1 MLPMKGSVPVF
12 FKKFNLSV
20 ISILVFCFLYF
31 QKPLN
36 EFIENYL
43 MADPKY
49 NSWSLKILIFAAC
62 ASLFYILYN
71 KLWKA
76 GYRPSA
82 TEYFLISAL
91 GFILLCYRL
100 NYNGLDWNLHNI
112 FESAP
117 YNVRYLDLALLLIAA
132 YYLFNIIDYYS
143 RPKVSPV
150 ITNDIISDDP
160 LTAEQND
167 LLDHTATAE
176 RLTKILLNEQHRKS
190 ISIGLI
196 GPWGNGKSSVIER
209 VKDNIQASDQYR
221 AKDIISIHFLPYLNH
236 NENDIINEFFTSLS
250 SEMAT
255 YNGKLSN
262 QLIDYSQKLTDLYQN
277 KSISG
282 FVENQIT
289 NFSKISANELYQT
302 IDAMLGEVGKKIV
315 IFIDD
320 LDRLNQNEILQTLK
334 LIRNTANFRNTF
346 FVVAMDKEYVIKRLT
361 DKGNILDTKFVDKFF
376 QLEVHLP
383 EIDNAIL
390 KKYFIAELLKPFY
403 TSATPA
409 DFQNRFLAA
418 VNSPYL
424 LFEDYIRNFRDA
436 KRAINQIKFDLSL
449 FKEDFSYLNLKD
461 FMNFTFLKLKF
472 PSIIKQLNENT
483 GEFLETVDA
492 DGTYKLKSIDLP
504 PGVSGVSINHFLS
517 TTEIDNLD
525 YLKKYKAYKDIIKGK
540 KTIKNMEMKIN
551 KGDKKLLIKTLAFL
565 FGDQNKIEAQDSI
578 KYINNFQMLVQQ
590 RIFTKYFKQ
599 SEFERL
605 YQITFESLPNEIAQI
620 ENDKK
625 TEQLIS
631 RVKFLPVEN
640 ADRIKRTI
648 QYMIIIY
655 DTANTNNLYDL
666 DNFKL
671 ISSLVKRLYVATPD
685 DQRPQY
691 MEWINKFIFNNDS
704 IKIDT
709 RLTLLGTIWNLKEFD
724 ELWHLEQ
731 AQVVTMTVDLYKR
744 YLQAYD
750 NVLWDVTNYQTYG
763 AYHAVKII
771 DREQINTA
779 LKEFWQRNHIEL
791 FCAQAT
797 EIESFSN
804 SLFRISDTQ
813 TEIFG
818 SKANFV
824 AFVKDHPD
832 HNLAAVA
839 EFIGLYKLL
848 EITGFSSALVYNFT
862 KSPLMKKKIQ
872 EYTTYPGRE
881 SYLDKKPFPQ
891 VIVKL
896 TEIDMGYTF
905 LATVSNP
912 TKYQVKS
919 YIFEDDI
926 YLKIDIFDPDI
937 SAVLSTIMDLILEQS
952 NNEIPASFSETSI
965 AVNTRI
971 EFEDGNS
978 IEVISIQAA
987 PDNIPYIKNSN
998 PVINT

>member
-1 MLPMKGSVPVF
+1 MKESLLVF

-20 ISILVFCFLYF
+20 VAILVFCFLYF

-49 NSWSLKILIFAAC
+49 NSLYLKTLIFVAF
-62 ASLFYILYN
+62 ASILYILYV
-71 KLWKA
+71 KLCKSR
-76 GYRPSA
+76 YRPSA
-82 TEYFLISAL
+82 TEYFLISTL
-91 GFILLCYRL
+91 CFVLLCYRL
-100 NYNGLDWNLHNI
+100 NYNSLNWNLHNI
-112 FESAP
+112 FESAY
-117 YNVRYLDLALLLIAA
+117 YNVRYLDLALLLIAT
-132 YYLFNIIDYYS
+132 YYAFNIIDFYS
-143 RPKVSPV
+143 SPN
-150 ITNDIISDDP
+150 ISREINNDIISDDP
-160 LTAEQND
+160 LTAQQID
-167 LLDHTATAE
+167 LLEHTATAE

-196 GPWGNGKSSVIER
+196 GPWGNGKSSVIEK
-209 VKDNIQASDQYR
+209 VKAKIETSDEYL
-221 AKDIISIHFLPYLNH
+221 ANDIISIHFLPYLNH

-250 SEMAT
+250 NEMAT

-262 QLIDYSQKLTDLYQN
+262 KLIDYSQKLTDLYQN

-302 IDAMLGEVGKKIV
+302 IDTMLGEVGKKII

-383 EIDNAIL
+383 EIDNAVL

-403 TSATPA
+403 TSAIPA

-424 LFEDYIRNFRDA
+424 LFENYIRNFRDA

-449 FKEDFSYLNLKD
+449 YKEDFSYLNLKD

-472 PSIIKQLNENT
+472 PSITKQLNENA

-492 DGTYKLKSIDLP
+492 NGTYKLKTIGSP
-504 PGVSGVSINHFLS
+504 NARSGESINHFLS
-517 TTEIDNLD
+517 TTEIDNID
-525 YLKKYKAYKDIIKGK
+525 YLKEYKVYHDIIKGK
-540 KTIKNMEMKIN
+540 KTIKNMELKIN

-605 YQITFESLPNEIAQI
+605 YQITPESLPNEIAQI

-631 RVKFLPVEN
+631 RVKFLPIEN
-640 ADRIKRTI
+640 EDRIKRTI

-655 DTANTNNLYDL
+655 DTANINNMYDL

-671 ISSLVKRLYVATPD
+671 INALVKRLYLATPEE
-685 DQRPQY
+685 QRPQY
-691 MEWINKFIFNNDS
+691 TQWINKFIFNNDS

-709 RLTLLGTIWNLKEFD
+709 RLTLLGTLWNIKEFD
-724 ELWHLEQ
+724 ELWHLEE
-731 AQVVTMTVDLYKR
+731 AQVVTMTVDLYKK
-744 YLQAYD
+744 YLKAYD

-763 AYHAVKII
+763 PYHAVKII
-771 DREQINTA
+771 DSKQINTA
-779 LKEFWQRNHIEL
+779 LKEFWKRNSIEL

-804 SLFRISDTQ
+804 SFFRISDTQ
-813 TEIFG
+813 NEIFD

-824 AFVKDHPD
+824 AFIKEHPD
-832 HNLAAVA
+832 HDLAPVA
-839 EFIGLYKLL
+839 EFIGLYNLL
-848 EITGFSSALVYNFT
+848 EITGFSPALVYKFT
-862 KSPLMKKKIQ
+862 KSTLMQKKIQ

-881 SYLDKKPFPQ
+881 SSLDKKPFPQ

-905 LATVSNP
+905 IGTVSDP

-919 YIFEDDI
+919 YIFGDNI
-926 YLKIDIFDPDI
+926 YLKFDIFDPNI
-937 SAVLSTIMDLILEQS
+937 SQVLSTIIDQLLEQS
-952 NNEIPASFSETSI
+952 NDEIPAIFSESAI
-965 AVNTRI
+965 AENTKI
-971 EFEDGNS
+971 EFDDDNS
-978 IEVISIQAA
+978 IEFVSIQAA
-987 PDNIPYIKNSN
+987 PNNIPYINNRVSNS
-998 PVINT
+998 